1 MATKTNPKGKPDDGV
16 QVILVNRKLHH
27 DYEVLDTWEAGM
39 VLMGSEVKSLRSG
52 DVQWADAHA
61 RLDQFNELW
70 LHNLHIGEYK
80 QAKAFGHRAAQAR
93 KLLLN
98 RKELDKIAGRI
109 ETKGLTLVP
118 ERLIF
123 RKGWAKIVICLGRG
137 KDRGD
142 KRHDLIKRAQTRDVE
157 REMARRIKRG

>member
-1 MATKTNPKGKPDDGV
+1 MKTFPSVRVSPHWSRKNVDPSVQFAAPNSHCCDDGV

-93 KLLLN
+93 KW
-98 RKELDKIAGRI
+98 
-109 ETKGLTLVP
+109 P
-118 ERLIF
+118 S
-123 RKGWAKIVICLGRG
+123 
-137 KDRGD
+137 
-142 KRHDLIKRAQTRDVE
+142 Q
-157 REMARRIKRG
+157 